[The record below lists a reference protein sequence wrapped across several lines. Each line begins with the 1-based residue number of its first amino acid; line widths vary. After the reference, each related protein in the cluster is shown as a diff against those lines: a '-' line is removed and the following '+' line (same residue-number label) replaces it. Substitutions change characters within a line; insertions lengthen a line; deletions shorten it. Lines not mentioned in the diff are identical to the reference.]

1 MLTHYEVMYRQKY
14 ESDSEEMVLGCRKLH
29 NEGRRELYSLLS
41 FIRIIKSSTRRI
53 WVCSKQGRDEK
64 YKKQSCLEIPME
76 INRFQDLGVEESM
89 ILKFILNG
97 FD

>member
-1 MLTHYEVMYRQKY
+1 MRRQKY
-14 ESDSEEMVLGCRKLH
+14 EPESDEVVLGLKKLH
-29 NEGRRELYSLLS
+29 NEGPLVFYSSLS

-53 WVCSKQGRDEK
+53 WVCSKQGRAEK
-64 YKKQSCLEIPME
+64 YKKQSCLEILME
-76 INRFQDLGVEESM
+76 GNRFRDLGIEERI